1 MPVIYEYLG
10 IVISFWSN
18 EHEPIH
24 IHAVYGESVVK
35 VSFSVEDGI
44 INQIKYED
52 IGFKKFN
59 VAKLKQLKD
68 FISVYQYSIIYAWK
82 QVFELNVQIQKVKI
96 TKKIKNGNKS

>member
-10 IVISFWSN
+10 IAISFWSN

-24 IHAVYGESVVK
+24 IHAVYGETIMK
-35 VSFSVEDGI
+35 VSFFIEDGI

-52 IGFKKFN
+52 VGFKKFN
-59 VAKLKQLKD
+59 KAKLKQLKD

-82 QVFELNVQIQKVKI
+82 QVFELNVQIQKVRI
-96 TKKIKNGNKS
+96 TKRIKNGNKS